1 MVPRYLLATV
11 LVAVALLASWCSA
24 STPIADTPG
33 FALGTIASYSLLSQ
47 SNGSALYSVD
57 LAAPATSD
65 YQYPIYLISLSGS
78 RYQMGYDCT
87 PDGCYGEREARTRS

>member
-47 SNGSALYSVD
+47 SNGSAL
-57 LAAPATSD
+57 
-65 YQYPIYLISLSGS
+65 
-78 RYQMGYDCT
+78 
-87 PDGCYGEREARTRS
+87 